1 MNEKYVLDWLW
12 SNWPML
18 TAALAMASVYVRVGR
33 FAARHEQTS
42 NRVLKLMRI
51 HAKRHPEDGADLF
64 DDGDA

>member
-1 MNEKYVLDWLW
+1 
-12 SNWPML
+12 
-18 TAALAMASVYVRVGR
+18 VYVRVGR

-64 DDGDA
+64 DDGDT